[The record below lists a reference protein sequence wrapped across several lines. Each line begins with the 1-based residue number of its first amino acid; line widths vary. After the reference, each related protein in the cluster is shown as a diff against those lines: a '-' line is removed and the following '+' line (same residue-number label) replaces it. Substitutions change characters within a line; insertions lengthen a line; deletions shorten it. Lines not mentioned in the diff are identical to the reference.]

1 MKRKLITI
9 LLVLAMVLTML
20 PMTALA
26 ATSEECA
33 GGASCTHEAAI
44 GATHYD
50 TLKEAINA
58 VGDNQTIVL
67 LHDVAHAEGMSINTG
82 KTFTVDFNEK
92 TYTVSKPGAGSKN
105 TETNAFQLIKG
116 QNVTFKNGTIR
127 LAEDNL
133 VPDPIPNT
141 SPIMYTNIRRI
152 IQDYA
157 ELTLENMTIDST
169 NVYGNAMPMSFNND
183 PVKITGN
190 TSIILKDGM
199 PAAFDADGNW
209 PSNNPYKR
217 CKVTVDTTGTING
230 NIELGSGY
238 LDIKNVN
245 AKGIRFCRLCGAD
258 ETNGQTGRLT
268 ITGGTFSSDVSAYL
282 SDEYVQTEAGKV
294 EPLSESNAVAKIET
308 DGETAY
314 FKTLT
319 AAVAA
324 AANGGTIDL
333 LRNVSEQLWIRNNEN
348 VTLNLN
354 GYTLSYKQQ
363 TANVRHGKLTVNGPG
378 TIKENSPNFGPL
390 MINGS
395 TTPSDTD
402 YSVITINNAT
412 LEGWAPVF
420 VDQNSTKAY
429 GVKVSLNGATLNSK
443 PDVSG
448 DLGAGIYVNG
458 QITDATN
465 APVINLDS
473 TNVIS
478 TGEGMYLAGYAIT
491 TVNGGSVIGGQTGI
505 EIRSG
510 KLTLNGGTYTSNAS
524 EYICVPN
531 GNGSTTSGAALAIAQ
546 HTTKKNIDVTIFDGT
561 FTGVKAISE
570 SNPQENDPAPQVTMP
585 ISGGKFNGD
594 LTIADSHK
602 FISGGHFTVDPSEYK
617 ADSMYVVPSTEA
629 GYTYMVTDQAP
640 TTVPVIVKDETAVTV
655 EKAEGMTDQDV
666 ENIRTKT
673 EVDGVAEAVNENAVV
688 AASGIDTKATNVAK
702 VEVSVS
708 VNVEVKET
716 NLNVEKDKS
725 MTFSATPVA
734 TVTTTDASGAELNKK
749 ENVAVPNSY
758 LDGKPITV
766 KLPLP
771 AGFNP
776 VEITHICADGTHE
789 VFTSE
794 AGDGYKTFTIE
805 EGCAVLTI
813 TKFSEFIL
821 KNTATV
827 AAKIGNVS
835 YRSLQDAINAAKDG
849 ETITLV
855 GNSDENVT
863 IAGKSL
869 IIDKNNFALDGEITL
884 GSYCTMTDAD
894 GKVTVRYNPPATPI
908 EAGTPAQMP
917 FQEVAKRFDD
927 VPADAWFATGV
938 YYAAENGLMNGTGN
952 NLFSPYANTTRGMI
966 MTILAR
972 RSGVNTAG
980 STPWYAAGMNW
991 AKSAGVSD
999 GTNPTAAVT
1008 REQLVAMLF
1017 RYAAFNGM
1025 DAVTLEENLGQFAD
1039 RESVSGWAVSA
1050 MNWAVGQGLVEG
1062 SNGLLRPKATATRA
1076 EVATILMRFCAL
1088 LKK

>member
-26 ATSEECA
+26 ADVPSSGDYTISTDNTVLD
-33 GGASCTHEAAI
+33 GN
-44 GATHYD
+44 GATYTSGTITVNAANVTIKNLTFGDMAELVVNTTGKFTLTGCTFAPSTVYVDKTGAEDEGVRTAVYLNVGEAEITNNTFDGATNGYYNAIEFGIRDVDNDLSKATISGNTFQKAIKNNYFNFYNMAANAKIDIVDNHFLLAEKSSNGIRISNPRNVSGVVFEINNNEYTYATASADSEYEGLILLQDYSAKGAVQNFTGITLHVTNLKAPQDAKQFLYVYD
-50 TLKEAINA
+50 DDQRKI
-58 VGDNQTIVL
+58 
-67 LHDVAHAEGMSINTG
+67 INTNQP
-82 KTFTVDFNEK
+82 K
-92 TYTVSKPGAGSKN
+92 
-105 TETNAFQLIKG
+105 
-116 QNVTFKNGTIR
+116 
-127 LAEDNL
+127 
-133 VPDPIPNT
+133 
-141 SPIMYTNIRRI
+141 
-152 IQDYA
+152 
-157 ELTLENMTIDST
+157 LTGD
-169 NVYGNAMPMSFNND
+169 
-183 PVKITGN
+183 
-190 TSIILKDGM
+190 
-199 PAAFDADGNW
+199 DA
-209 PSNNPYKR
+209 S
-217 CKVTVDTTGTING
+217 
-230 NIELGSGY
+230 LSQ
-238 LDIKNVN
+238 
-245 AKGIRFCRLCGAD
+245 FCA
-258 ETNGQTGRLT
+258 
-268 ITGGTFSSDVSAYL
+268 
-282 SDEYVQTEAGKV
+282 
-294 EPLSESNAVAKIET
+294 AKIEK
-308 DGETAY
+308 DGEAVY
-314 FKTLT
+314 FKTL
-319 AAVAA
+319 ADAVAA
-324 AANGGTIDL
+324 AEDDTITVLKDTSISSYTRVDQKMTIDFGGHTVTSAGGGFDL
-333 LRNVSEQLWIRNNEN
+333 YANADLTLTNG
-348 VTLNLN
+348 TLNTV
-354 GYTLSYKQQ
+354 GWGAWIQDG
-363 TANVRHGKLTVNGPG
+363 GKLTVENDMTINASSTKGNQGGITVQNTGSALTVRGTVNAAGGAAVSGIGNPSDGGVTINIEKGAVLFNSNPSGLGIYYPNTANLNISGG
-378 TIKENSPNFGPL
+378 TITGSTGVYVKSGTTTITDGS
-390 MINGS
+390 ING
-395 TTPSDTD
+395 TG
-402 YSVITINNAT
+402 A
-412 LEGWAPVF
+412 
-420 VDQNSTKAY
+420 
-429 GVKVSLNGATLNSK
+429 KVGYKYQGDGATPTGDALVIDSCNY
-443 PDVSG
+443 PGGNPTVS
-448 DLGAGIYVNG
+448 
-458 QITDATN
+458 
-465 APVINLDS
+465 
-473 TNVIS
+473 
-478 TGEGMYLAGYAIT
+478 
-491 TVNGGSVIGGQTGI
+491 
-505 EIRSG
+505 
-510 KLTLNGGTYTSNAS
+510 
-524 EYICVPN
+524 
-531 GNGSTTSGAALAIAQ
+531 
-546 HTTKKNIDVTIFDGT
+546 
-561 FTGVKAISE
+561 
-570 SNPQENDPAPQVTMP
+570 
-585 ISGGKFNGD
+585 ISGGKFSSANAAAVGNYAHD
-594 LTIADSHK
+594 AKPVEK
-602 FISGGHFTVDPSEYK
+602 FISGGHFTSDPSAYK
-617 ADSMYVVPSTEA
+617 ADGKYVVPSTEA

-640 TTVPVIVKDETAVTV
+640 TTVPVIVKDETDVTIP
-655 EKAEGMTDQDV
+655 ENSGLSADDV
-666 ENIRTKT
+666 AKINTKT

-688 AASGIDTKATNVAK
+688 AASGIDTKAANVAK
-702 VEVSVS
+702 VEVSVR
-708 VNVEVKET
+708 VNVEVKEA

-734 TVTTTDASGAELNKK
+734 TVTTTDASGAELNKM

-771 AGFNP
+771 ADFIP
-776 VEITHICADGTHE
+776 VEITHICSDGTHE

-794 AGDGYKTFTIE
+794 AGDGYKTFTIVD
-805 EGCAVLTI
+805 GCAVLQI
-813 TKFSEFIL
+813 TKFSQFIL
-821 KNTATV
+821 KTSPTTV
-827 AAKIGNVS
+827 ATIGNAT
-835 YRSLQDAINAAKDG
+835 YRSLQAAIDAAKDG

-869 IIDKNNFALDGEITL
+869 IIDKNNFALSGEITL

>member
-26 ATSEECA
+26 ADVSLPSSGDYTISTDNTVLD
-33 GGASCTHEAAI
+33 GK
-44 GATHYD
+44 GATYTSGTITVNAANVTIKNLTFGDMAKLVVNTTGKFTLTGCTFAPSTVYVKKEGAEDEGVRTAVSLNVGEAEITNNTFDGATNGYYNAIEFGIGNDNNDLSKATISGNTFQKAIKNNYFNFYNMAANAKIDIVDNHFLLAEKSSNGIRISNPRNVSGVVFEINNNEYTYATASADSEYEGLILLQDYSAKGAVQDFTGITLHVTNLKAPQDAKQFLYVYD
-50 TLKEAINA
+50 DDQRKI
-58 VGDNQTIVL
+58 
-67 LHDVAHAEGMSINTG
+67 INTNQP
-82 KTFTVDFNEK
+82 K
-92 TYTVSKPGAGSKN
+92 
-105 TETNAFQLIKG
+105 
-116 QNVTFKNGTIR
+116 
-127 LAEDNL
+127 
-133 VPDPIPNT
+133 
-141 SPIMYTNIRRI
+141 
-152 IQDYA
+152 
-157 ELTLENMTIDST
+157 LTGD
-169 NVYGNAMPMSFNND
+169 
-183 PVKITGN
+183 
-190 TSIILKDGM
+190 
-199 PAAFDADGNW
+199 DA
-209 PSNNPYKR
+209 S
-217 CKVTVDTTGTING
+217 
-230 NIELGSGY
+230 LSQ
-238 LDIKNVN
+238 
-245 AKGIRFCRLCGAD
+245 FCA
-258 ETNGQTGRLT
+258 
-268 ITGGTFSSDVSAYL
+268 
-282 SDEYVQTEAGKV
+282 
-294 EPLSESNAVAKIET
+294 AKIEK
-308 DGETAY
+308 DGEAVY

-390 MINGS
+390 MIKGS

-420 VDQNSTKAY
+420 VDQNNTKAY

-448 DLGAGIYVNG
+448 NLGAGIYVNG

-771 AGFNP
+771 AGFTP

-869 IIDKNNFALDGEITL
+869 IIDKNNFALSGVITL

-894 GKVTVRYNPPATPI
+894 GKLTVRYNPPATPI

>member
-1 MKRKLITI
+1 MKRR
-9 LLVLAMVLTML
+9 LLTLLLALAMVLTML

-33 GGASCTHEAAI
+33 GDASCKHEAAI

-67 LHDVAHAEGMSINTG
+67 LHDVTHAEGMSINTG

-169 NVYGNAMPMSFNND
+169 NVYGNDLPMSFNND

-199 PAAFDADGNW
+199 RAAFDADGNW
-209 PSNNPYKR
+209 PSNNPYNR
-217 CKVTVDTTGTING
+217 CRVTVDTTGTING

-282 SDEYVQTEAGKV
+282 SDKYVQTEAGKV

-314 FKTLT
+314 FKTLA

-324 AANGGTIDL
+324 VHAKTGEARTQTIELLKDVEGDGIAFGYNTLNAGTSGIAT
-333 LRNVSEQLWIRNNEN
+333 VGNNP
-348 VTLNLN
+348 VTITINLN
-354 GYTLSYKQQ
+354 GHTYSVYGKTVGSSGTETNCFQILKGSNVTFENGTIEVSRWTKQAANMFQNYGDLTLKNVNIDISKQPYCESLIHSMCGKVNVIGNTNLANDGEYSWNYEYDDKKVIKVADWNNSNYADGTQVTIDTTGTLSGIIKTTCIVNENQKSS
-363 TANVRHGKLTVNGPG
+363 GKSTLTINNGHFAG
-378 TIKENSPNFGPL
+378 TFLID
-390 MINGS
+390 
-395 TTPSDTD
+395 SDD
-402 YSVITINNAT
+402 SYVAPKITIN
-412 LEGWAPVF
+412 
-420 VDQNSTKAY
+420 
-429 GVKVSLNGATLNSK
+429 
-443 PDVSG
+443 
-448 DLGAGIYVNG
+448 
-458 QITDATN
+458 
-465 APVINLDS
+465 
-473 TNVIS
+473 
-478 TGEGMYLAGYAIT
+478 
-491 TVNGGSVIGGQTGI
+491 
-505 EIRSG
+505 
-510 KLTLNGGTYTSNAS
+510 
-524 EYICVPN
+524 
-531 GNGSTTSGAALAIAQ
+531 
-546 HTTKKNIDVTIFDGT
+546 
-561 FTGVKAISE
+561 
-570 SNPQENDPAPQVTMP
+570 
-585 ISGGKFNGD
+585 GGKFDAALPATTEVKG
-594 LTIADSHK
+594 TMT
-602 FISGGHFTVDPSEYK
+602 ISGGHFTSDPSAYK
-617 ADSMYVVPSTEA
+617 ADGKYVVPSTEA

-666 ENIRTKT
+666 EHIRTKT

-688 AASGIDTKATNVAK
+688 AASGIDTKAKNVAK

-734 TVTTTDASGAELNKK
+734 TVTTTDASGAELNKM

-771 AGFNP
+771 TGFIP

-794 AGDGYKTFTIE
+794 AGDGYKTFTLE

-869 IIDKNNFALDGEITL
+869 IIDKNNFAFSGEITL

>member
-9 LLVLAMVLTML
+9 LLVLAMVIGMM

-26 ATSEECA
+26 ADVSLPSSGDYTISTDNTVLDGKGTTYTTGTITVNAANVTIKNLTFGDMAKLVVNTTGKFTLTGCTFAPSTVYVKKE
-33 GGASCTHEAAI
+33 GAEDEGVRTAVSLNVGEAEI
-44 GATHYD
+44 TNNTFDGATNGYYNAIEFGIGNDNNDLSKATISGNTFQKAIKNNYFNFYNMAANAKIDIVDNHFLLAEKSSNGIRISNPRNVSGVVFEINNNEYTYATASADSEYEGLILLQDYSAKGAVQDFTGITLHVTNLKAPQDAKQFLYVYD
-50 TLKEAINA
+50 DDQRKIINTNQPKLTGDDASLSQFCAAKIEKDGEAVYFKTLADAVAAVHAKTGEARTQTIELLKDVEGDGIAFGYNTLKAGTSGIATVDNNPVTITINLNGHTYS
-58 VGDNQTIVL
+58 VY
-67 LHDVAHAEGMSINTG
+67 G
-82 KTFTVDFNEK
+82 KTV
-92 TYTVSKPGAGSKN
+92 GSSG
-105 TETNAFQLIKG
+105 TETNCFQILKG
-116 QNVTFKNGTIR
+116 SNVTFENG
-127 LAEDNL
+127 
-133 VPDPIPNT
+133 
-141 SPIMYTNIRRI
+141 RI
-152 IQDYA
+152 EVSRWTKQAANMFQNYGD
-157 ELTLENMTIDST
+157 LTLKNVNIDISEQPYCESLIHSMFGKV
-169 NVYGNAMPMSFNND
+169 NV
-183 PVKITGN
+183 IGN
-190 TSIILKDGM
+190 TNLANDGEYSWNYEYDDKKVIKV
-199 PAAFDADGNW
+199 ADWNNSNYADGTQ
-209 PSNNPYKR
+209 
-217 CKVTVDTTGTING
+217 VTIDTTGT
-230 NIELGSGY
+230 LSGI
-238 LDIKNVN
+238 IKTTCIVN
-245 AKGIRFCRLCGAD
+245 ENQKSSGKS
-258 ETNGQTGRLT
+258 TLT
-268 ITGGTFSSDVSAYL
+268 INNGHFAGTFLIDSDDS
-282 SDEYVQTEAGKV
+282 YVAPK
-294 EPLSESNAVAKIET
+294 
-308 DGETAY
+308 
-314 FKTLT
+314 
-319 AAVAA
+319 
-324 AANGGTIDL
+324 
-333 LRNVSEQLWIRNNEN
+333 
-348 VTLNLN
+348 
-354 GYTLSYKQQ
+354 
-363 TANVRHGKLTVNGPG
+363 
-378 TIKENSPNFGPL
+378 
-390 MINGS
+390 
-395 TTPSDTD
+395 
-402 YSVITINNAT
+402 ITIN
-412 LEGWAPVF
+412 
-420 VDQNSTKAY
+420 
-429 GVKVSLNGATLNSK
+429 
-443 PDVSG
+443 
-448 DLGAGIYVNG
+448 
-458 QITDATN
+458 
-465 APVINLDS
+465 
-473 TNVIS
+473 
-478 TGEGMYLAGYAIT
+478 
-491 TVNGGSVIGGQTGI
+491 
-505 EIRSG
+505 
-510 KLTLNGGTYTSNAS
+510 
-524 EYICVPN
+524 
-531 GNGSTTSGAALAIAQ
+531 
-546 HTTKKNIDVTIFDGT
+546 
-561 FTGVKAISE
+561 
-570 SNPQENDPAPQVTMP
+570 
-585 ISGGKFNGD
+585 GGKFDAALPATTEVKGTM
-594 LTIADSHK
+594 TIN
-602 FISGGHFTVDPSEYK
+602 GGHFTSDPSAYK
-617 ADSMYVVPSTEA
+617 ADGKYVVPSTEA

-655 EKAEGMTDQDV
+655 KKAEGMTDQDV

-771 AGFNP
+771 ANFEP

-805 EGCAVLTI
+805 DGCAVLTI

-869 IIDKNNFALDGEITL
+869 IIDKNNFALSGEITL

-972 RSGVNTAG
+972 RSGVSTAG

-991 AKSAGVSD
+991 AKRAGVSD

-1017 RYAAFNGM
+1017 RYAALNGM